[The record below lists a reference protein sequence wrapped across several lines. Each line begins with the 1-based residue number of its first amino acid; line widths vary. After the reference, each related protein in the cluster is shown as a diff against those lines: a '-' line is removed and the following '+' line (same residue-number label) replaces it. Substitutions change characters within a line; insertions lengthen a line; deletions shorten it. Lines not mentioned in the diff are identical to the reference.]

1 MQVGPVH
8 EAIKPISWLIGKW
21 KSISANGSY
30 PTIKSFEY
38 CEELEFISVGQPLL
52 NYSSKTWNAMKLN
65 PMKHESG
72 FLRIKPGTN
81 ELSFIVAHN
90 FGLASIEEGNVN
102 ENEIK
107 LKSVQISR
115 SKFAKDPAVTAIER
129 VISFKDETLE
139 IVLLMATENTPLTQ
153 HLKIIYKK
161 ET

>member
-21 KSISANGSY
+21 KSISAEGSY
-30 PTIKSFEY
+30 PTIKPFEY
-38 CEELEFISVGQPLL
+38 CEEVEFINVGQPLL
-52 NYSSKTWNAMKLN
+52 NYSSKTWNAVKLN

-81 ELSFIVAHN
+81 ELSFVVAHN
-90 FGLASIEEGNVN
+90 FGLASIEDGHITG
-102 ENEIK
+102 NEIN
-107 LKSVQISR
+107 LKSSQILR

-129 VISFKDETLE
+129 VISIKDETLK
-139 IVLLMATENTPLTQ
+139 IVLWMATENTPLTQ
-153 HLKIIYKK
+153 HLNVVYKR